1 MECEE
6 FEPEHHTDEVI
17 VSTEV
22 WDRRIV
28 QTRTL
33 LEGGESETTKKS
45 KNEGTRRGFA
55 SVKVQ
60 ICVGV
65 VILVVPGQ

>member
-1 MECEE
+1 MECVE

-17 VSTEV
+17 VYTEV

-33 LEGGESETTKKS
+33 LEGGESETTKKF
-45 KNEGTRRGFA
+45 KNEGTRRVFA
-55 SVKVQ
+55 SV
-60 ICVGV
+60 
-65 VILVVPGQ
+65 